1 MKDYAVNR
9 TGGWPVWVIGL
20 CACFF
25 SLGAQG
31 DESLGTEDAKDMA
44 FMSLTE
50 EQRASVSAYLGHLLE
65 ESISRAEKKIRDEG
79 SFVPFAYIGDRQG
92 EGRFLQ
98 LPEDER
104 VSAEVAA
111 HGVQKAIVKTALD
124 GDLIASIFY
133 MTAEGPEQLGA
144 MRDKVEDGLEEG
156 QDIQEVRFLMVEL
169 QHIAGLSL
177 VHVVPYWRSEGE
189 WVFGEPVQR
198 QVDPRLH
205 QLVRNTIETYQ
216 NQQR

>member
-1 MKDYAVNR
+1 MKHNR
-9 TGGWPVWVIGL
+9 ANRGSWVQTLVIGL
-20 CACFF
+20 WACFF
-25 SLGAQG
+25 CLSAQG
-31 DESLGTEDAKDMA
+31 DESLDTKDAKDMA

-50 EQRASVSAYLGHLLE
+50 EQRAGVSAYLGHLLE
-65 ESISRAEKKIRDEG
+65 ESISRAEKKIRDQG

-104 VSAEVAA
+104 FTAEVAA

-124 GDLIASIFY
+124 GDLVASIFY
-133 MTAEGPEQLGA
+133 MTVDGPEQLGA
-144 MRDKVEDGLEEG
+144 MRGKVEEGLEEG
-156 QDIQEVRFLMVEL
+156 QDIQDLRFLMVEL
-169 QHIAGLSL
+169 QHLAGLSL

-189 WVFGEPVQR
+189 WVFGKPQQR
-198 QVDPRLH
+198 QVEPRLH